1 MLQVENNTW
10 KHARNDLYVRVWET
24 TLVSATKWTNTWKRT
39 SSSSIKLKLNV
50 SDLADWNEKCKEK
63 NRFLHT
69 ENRGNPCSTLG
80 IQPKP
85 GLFTVVERKFEPF
98 EAYLFLHCLLFT
110 TVYPGHGSRNETK
123 MVALVLFFFPF
134 SFFVPTFIFF
144 FSRWFAWTRPTTIRA
159 AWIMLSFWDP
169 PQVSRRFNALGKL
182 FHCERLINF
191 PAFSSIF
198 RRI

>member
-1 MLQVENNTW
+1 MFLTW
-10 KHARNDLYVRVWET
+10 LTGMKNA
-24 TLVSATKWTNTWKRT
+24 KK
-39 SSSSIKLKLNV
+39 
-50 SDLADWNEKCKEK
+50 K

-85 GLFTVVERKFEPF
+85 GLSTVVERKFEPF

-182 FHCERLINF
+182 FHYERLIKF
-191 PAFSSIF
+191 PAFFHPFSDEFNTRTDIERFRLARTSSLSNVVKIGA
-198 RRI
+198 RNWMI